1 MNDDI
6 ILSLE
11 QIHQE
16 RKTIPF
22 DLSTGWGE
30 TGGPQ
35 WRDMIEAVKMINAK
49 KVLEIGFNFGGSAL
63 TFLSKTDIERYQ
75 SVDIEGS
82 LNVAKFLIN
91 KFGNRFD
98 FIRMASR
105 LLLQKTE
112 FKDQFDTCFIDGDH
126 SYQGALND
134 IKVCYELGIKYF
146 LFDDYNHK
154 HHGPDIKRAI
164 RDFGKLKVIKEFDN
178 HSTEEERQKYSWK
191 REWFDENENYV
202 GLGLYERI

>member
-1 MNDDI
+1 MNEDI

-11 QIHQE
+11 KIHQE
-16 RKTIPF
+16 RKNIPF

-30 TGGPQ
+30 TGGAQ
-35 WRDMIEAVKMINAK
+35 WKEMLEAIEIVNAK
-49 KVLEIGFNFGGSAL
+49 RVLEIGFNFGGSAL
-63 TFLSKTDIERYQ
+63 TFLSKTNIERYQ

-82 LNVAKFLIN
+82 LNVAKFLKN
-91 KFGNRFD
+91 KFQNRFD
-98 FIRMASR
+98 FLRMDSR
-105 LLLQKTE
+105 LLSQKSE

-126 SYQGALND
+126 SYEGALND
-134 IKVCYELGIKYF
+134 IKVCYNFGIKYF

-164 RDFGKLKVIKEFDN
+164 KNFNKLKVIKEFNN
-178 HSTEEERQKYSWK
+178 HTTEEERQKYSWK